1 MSKLFD
7 DVLNNIVRN
16 KKALEAGRPNCIPFE
31 WLPKLRTVIPG
42 IIRGTNWIVTASSGV
57 GKTQFTKHNFVF
69 KPIEWVKAN
78 PKTNINLKILYFG
91 LEESKE
97 EFMNTLISNR
107 LYSEYGIKIDVM
119 ALQSMGKNP
128 VTDIIVEKIKNCKE
142 YFSDLQNYLEII
154 DSISNPTGI
163 YKYVRDHSIENGIHY
178 YYNFKTDKEKKNT
191 ITYNQYAELK
201 GKGESNDYAYSH
213 YIANDPNSYV
223 IVIVDHFSLLQP
235 ERNAETLHKTMS
247 LMSAEYGRKNITKHW
262 NYIFVNV
269 QQQAADG
276 EKAEFT
282 KMGGK
287 IEEKFKPTLA
297 NLGDNKLTQRDA
309 HVVLGLFGPA
319 RHNIHSF
326 NGYNISKLQDNFRS
340 LEVLKNRI
348 GSGFVEDS
356 LYFDGAVN
364 EFRELPSPDEMT
376 EEDYRYVI
384 NKRNNKF
391 K

>member
-7 DVLNNIVRN
+7 NVLNNIEKN
-16 KKALEAGRPNCIPFE
+16 KQALEQGKPNCIPFD
-31 WLPKLRTVIPG
+31 WFPKLRKVIPG
-42 IIRGTNWIVTASSGV
+42 LIRGTNWIVTASSGV
-57 GKTQFTKHNFVF
+57 GKTQFSKHNFVF
-69 KPIEWVKAN
+69 KPIEWVKKN
-78 PKTNINLKILYFG
+78 PQTGIKLKILYFA

-107 LYSEYGIKIDVM
+107 LYSEYNIEIDVM
-119 ALQSMGKNP
+119 SLQSMGEKP
-128 VTDIIVEKIKNCKE
+128 VTDDILQKIKACKE
-142 YFSDLQNYLEII
+142 YFSDLEQYLEIV

-163 YKYVRDHSIENGIHY
+163 YKYVRDYSIQNGVHY
-178 YYNFKTDKEKKNT
+178 YYNFKTDKEKNHT
-191 ITYNQYAELK
+191 ITYDDYAKLK
-201 GKGESNDYAYSH
+201 VAGQSDDYAYSH
-213 YIANDPNSYV
+213 YKPNNPDEYV

-235 ERNAETLHKTMS
+235 ERGAESVHAAMS

-276 EKAEFT
+276 EKAEYT

-319 RHNIHSF
+319 RHNIHSY

-340 LEVLKNRI
+340 IEVLKNRI

-364 EFRELPSPDEMT
+364 EFRELPRADEMT
-376 EEDYRYVI
+376 ENDYQYVI
-384 NKRNNKF
+384 QKRNNKF